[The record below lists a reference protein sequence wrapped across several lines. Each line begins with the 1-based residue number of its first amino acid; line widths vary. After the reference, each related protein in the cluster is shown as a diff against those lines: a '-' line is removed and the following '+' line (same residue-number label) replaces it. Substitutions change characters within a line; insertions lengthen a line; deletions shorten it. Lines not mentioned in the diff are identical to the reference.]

1 MRKRSLTERWYRAPI
16 ASGLAK
22 DSQVD
27 HEAGTI
33 TGLVV
38 MEEGLAV
45 GHGEEVDEQTLLT
58 LVELEGLLDRG
69 AKSRFG
75 HPELSADAITKFAGR
90 QNNFRMHRK
99 DGKSRVLGDLV
110 FDPSAMADPSK
121 MAERIM
127 LRAET
132 DHTSFGNS
140 VVIKRDLEFRFEEDG
155 KTRTKDEDGED
166 LPPLIR
172 PLALLASDLVDSP
185 AATTALFSEHDFFG
199 TDAQLSAAATEAL
212 DHLLEGPDADD
223 RLAEY
228 FRKFARSRP
237 GAAVRI
243 GAIVAGYTNRQETS
257 MESETEKPE
266 DEAKT
271 LLGRLGALFSLR
283 GESGGPPKG
292 RPEPPPRPL
301 LPIDVEATMPALEQP
316 GDTELAQL
324 RAEMTEMKATIEED
338 RTRRLADRVVAD
350 EATKAAFEARV
361 EAQVALGKLTA
372 SGAAA
377 IKARGMS
384 LLLAGADPSEAIKAF
399 EVGPSPDD
407 VAGLRQPLT
416 FVVPIPGKDDLPVDL
431 SGYGVRK
438 APDGS
443 FVPADPEAAKA
454 LAVKVGDKTGAELV
468 EALKDEY
475 MEGVA

>member
-1 MRKRSLTERWYRAPI
+1 MRTRALTERWYRAPI

-22 DSQVD
+22 DSRVD
-27 HEAGTI
+27 HDAGTI

-38 MEEGLAV
+38 MEEGPAV
-45 GHGEEVDEQTLLT
+45 GHGEEVDEQTLLA
-58 LVELEGLLDRG
+58 LVELDSLLDRG
-69 AKSRFG
+69 PKSRFG

-90 QNNFRMHRK
+90 QHNFRMHRK

-127 LRAET
+127 LRAEN
-132 DHTSFGNS
+132 DPASFGNS

-155 KTRTKDEDGED
+155 KTRIRDEDGKD

-172 PLALLASDLVDSP
+172 PLEILASDLVDSP
-185 AATTALFSEHDFFG
+185 AATTALFSEHDFLG
-199 TDAQLSAAATEAL
+199 TGAQLSAAATEAL

-237 GAAVRI
+237 SAAARI
-243 GAIVAGYTNRQETS
+243 AVIAEGYTNRQETP
-257 MESETEKPE
+257 MDPETEKPE
-266 DEAKT
+266 DDKT
-271 LLGRLGALFSLR
+271 VLSRVRALLGL
-283 GESGGPPKG
+283 GGPAAGPPRG
-292 RPEPPPRPL
+292 VPEPPPL
-301 LPIDVEATMPALEQP
+301 LPAIDVEAMPAVEQP
-316 GDTELAQL
+316 GNTELAQL
-324 RAEMTEMKATIEED
+324 RDEMRAMKATIEED

-350 EATKAAFEARV
+350 EAAKGAFEARV

-372 SGAAA
+372 SGATA

-384 LLLAGADPSEAIKAF
+384 LLSAGADPSEAIEAF
-399 EVGPSPDD
+399 EAGPSPDD
-407 VAGLRQPLT
+407 VVGLRMPLT

-468 EALKDEY
+468 EALKDAY
-475 MEGVA
+475 MEVA